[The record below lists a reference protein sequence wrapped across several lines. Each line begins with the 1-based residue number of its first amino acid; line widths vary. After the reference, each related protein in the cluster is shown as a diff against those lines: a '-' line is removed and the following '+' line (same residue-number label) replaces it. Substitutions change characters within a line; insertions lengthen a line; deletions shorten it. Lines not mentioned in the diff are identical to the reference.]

1 MILEQAVKFLIT
13 MNMPSA
19 ANNLVHQMICD
30 YPVGSIHEFKDELCS
45 EDFLLFT
52 QFYREQDRST
62 GKTYWTE
69 KGAMILNT
77 SLVGKV
83 QVFIE
88 RD

>member
-1 MILEQAVKFLIT
+1 VKFLIT

-30 YPVGSIHEFKDELCS
+30 YAVSSIEEFLDELNG
-45 EDFLLFT
+45 EDFLIFN
-52 QFYREQDRST
+52 QFYREQDRTT

-69 KGAMILNT
+69 KGQMILNT
-77 SLVGKV
+77 SFIGKV
-83 QVFIE
+83 QIFFE